1 MPIYR
6 IGQTTFIIFKMFVN
20 FIKIPNF
27 YFQIT
32 GSARGLGRVLS
43 LAFHRLG
50 ASIVCVDIDEE
61 GNEITAEM
69 IREHGG
75 TVRAFTLD
83 ITNREKI
90 VSMHEA
96 VKRDLGPVDIL
107 VNNAAVV
114 KPNIYINSETDELV
128 RKIIDV
134 NILGQFW
141 VC

>member
-1 MPIYR
+1 
-6 IGQTTFIIFKMFVN
+6 
-20 FIKIPNF
+20 
-27 YFQIT
+27 
-32 GSARGLGRVLS
+32 
-43 LAFHRLG
+43 
-50 ASIVCVDIDEE
+50 VDIDEE
-61 GNEITAEM
+61 GNEMTAKM
-69 IREHGG
+69 IRGQGG

-114 KPNIYINSETDELV
+114 KPNIYVNSETDELV
-128 RKIIDV
+128 QKIIDV